1 MPIAG
6 ICPNATSKHQAF
18 VDEVNDAP
26 LRVSPTE
33 STALWMILKHMLEQT
48 QIRGRMSLDEIARL
62 KVACANVDQL

>member
-6 ICPNATSKHQAF
+6 ICPNATSEHQAF

-33 STALWMILKHMLEQT
+33 STVLVDDFKAHVGTNTDTWKDV
-48 QIRGRMSLDEIARL
+48 IR
-62 KVACANVDQL
+62 